1 MNFREASELFFS
13 YMASE
18 KYKGGNKMKRLLFG
32 TIFLALIGAFPVMT
46 MAGIDI
52 NSGISL
58 PPPIVF
64 EAPPEVI
71 VMPETSGAYVVAE
84 ADADTPQG
92 GPTVRDEKPQDE
104 SLEKGKTT
112 GSEDKSNWKI
122 NVWPVQPPDNAK
134 TPHERKEEN
143 KHTPPDR

>member
-32 TIFLALIGAFPVMT
+32 TIFLALVSAFPVVT
-46 MAGIDI
+46 MAGVDI
-52 NSGISL
+52 NAGISL

-71 VMPETSGAYVVAE
+71 VMPDTSGVYVVAVV
-84 ADADTPQG
+84 DADTPQG
-92 GPTVRDEKPQDE
+92 GPTGRDEKPQDE

-112 GSEDKSNWKI
+112 ESEHKSDWKI
-122 NVWPVQPPDNAK
+122 NVWPQPPDNVK

-143 KHTPPDR
+143 THTPPDRF

>member
-1 MNFREASELFFS
+1 MKKLLLISIFFTS
-13 YMASE
+13 AIIVPMP
-18 KYKGGNKMKRLLFG
+18 K
-32 TIFLALIGAFPVMT
+32 
-46 MAGIDI
+46 MAGVDI
-52 NSGISL
+52 NAGISL
-58 PPPIVF
+58 PTPIIF

-71 VMPETSGAYVVAE
+71 VMPDISVAYVVAE
-84 ADADTPQG
+84 ADADMPQG
-92 GPTVRDEKPQDE
+92 GPTGRDEKPQDE

-122 NVWPVQPPDNAK
+122 NVWPVQPPDTAK